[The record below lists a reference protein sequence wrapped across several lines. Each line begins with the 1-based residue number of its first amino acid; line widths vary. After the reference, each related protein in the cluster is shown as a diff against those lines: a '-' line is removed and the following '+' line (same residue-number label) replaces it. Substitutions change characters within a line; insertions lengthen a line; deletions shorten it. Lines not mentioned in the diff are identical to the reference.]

1 MGPFSKKSQTFFFF
15 FGGTEKSFSTEK
27 EKGKERK
34 RERKKE
40 WKTLFIIP
48 EINAQSCVSNNPD
61 HKIQIERELS
71 SRLAPFP
78 QNSTYFKTRK
88 RCKTLLLA
96 SSKWIVAASIDRW
109 MEARRWLKSHQ
120 YTNGER
126 ERATWDV
133 IVRVYR
139 NPINGGGGKQK
150 GGTHD
155 PPVIPTF
162 TGSFSTEKN

>member
-1 MGPFSKKSQTFFFF
+1 MQNFVISVVKVNRGGIDRSMNGSKKVAEVTPIY
-15 FGGTEKSFSTEK
+15 EW
-27 EKGKERK
+27 
-34 RERKKE
+34 RER
-40 WKTLFIIP
+40 
-48 EINAQSCVSNNPD
+48 
-61 HKIQIERELS
+61 
-71 SRLAPFP
+71 
-78 QNSTYFKTRK
+78 
-88 RCKTLLLA
+88 
-96 SSKWIVAASIDRW
+96 
-109 MEARRWLKSHQ
+109 
-120 YTNGER
+120 ER